1 MASVTLARA
10 TLVST
15 RASSPFARSREDARR
30 ATRARGAS
38 EDIDDDSTSSSSSS
52 GTPSAPPRSPT
63 TGGLAPVSPRRVV
76 VGVAGTVALALGANF
91 ARVTEKVLGNIPDF
105 ARANRLDVLYPVL
118 GYSRCYKPARGYEY
132 IVPTTYVV
140 DQTMARRNATRGVS
154 ALDPP
159 ALSASARREVNEPD
173 SAYGPIGSS
182 GEENVSVITSAV
194 PRGFN
199 LAVFGD
205 AEAQAGWL
213 LENVLAKPGS
223 GKTGRLIR
231 AMTRT
236 GNDGTT
242 YYTFEYTIQTDTW
255 FRHNVAVFATRGTT
269 LYTFVAQIPET
280 RWLEMRETFFD
291 MADSFRVF
299 VPTG

>member
-1 MASVTLARA
+1 MASATLARA
-10 TLVST
+10 TFVST
-15 RASSPFARSREDARR
+15 RSSSSFARSREETRR

-38 EDIDDDSTSSSSSS
+38 EDADGDTTSSS
-52 GTPSAPPRSPT
+52 GTPSSSPRSPT
-63 TGGLAPVSPRRVV
+63 SGELAPVSPRRVV
-76 VGVAGTVALALGANF
+76 VGVAGTVALALGGNF
-91 ARVTEKVLGNIPDF
+91 ARVTEKVLSAVPEF
-105 ARANRLDVLYPVL
+105 ARARRLDVAYPVL
-118 GYSRCYKPARGYEY
+118 GYSRCYEPARGYEY
-132 IVPTTYVV
+132 LVPMNYVV
-140 DQTMARRNATRGVS
+140 DQTMAARKATRGVR

-159 ALSASARREVNEPD
+159 ALSARARRREANEPD
-173 SAYGPIGSS
+173 SAYGPMGSS
-182 GEENVSVITSAV
+182 GEENVSVIASVV
-194 PRGFN
+194 PRGFD

-223 GKTGRLIR
+223 GKKGRLVS
-231 AMTRT
+231 AKTRT
-236 GNDGTT
+236 GSDGTT

>member
-1 MASVTLARA
+1 MASATLARA
-10 TLVST
+10 TFVST
-15 RASSPFARSREDARR
+15 RSSSPFARSREETRR

-38 EDIDDDSTSSSSSS
+38 EDADGDTTSSS
-52 GTPSAPPRSPT
+52 GTPSSSPR
-63 TGGLAPVSPRRVV
+63 SPRRVV

-91 ARVTEKVLGNIPDF
+91 ARVTEKVLSAVPEF
-105 ARANRLDVLYPVL
+105 ARARRLDVAYPVL
-118 GYSRCYKPARGYEY
+118 GYSRCYEPARGYEY
-132 IVPTTYVV
+132 LVPMNYVV
-140 DQTMARRNATRGVS
+140 DQTMAVRNATRGVR

-159 ALSASARREVNEPD
+159 ALSARARRREANEPD
-173 SAYGPIGSS
+173 SAYGPMGSS
-182 GEENVSVITSAV
+182 GEENVSVIASVV
-194 PRGFN
+194 PRGFD

-223 GKTGRLIR
+223 GKKGRLVS
-231 AMTRT
+231 AKTRT
-236 GNDGTT
+236 GSDGTT